1 MSIASTIAVSGMTA
15 AALRLQISAS
25 NVANVDSSGPLPDS
39 PSAGSAPPAYNAL
52 TVNQTAMSDGTTFA
66 TVTQVQ
72 PGTVKTWDPG
82 ASYADAQG
90 MVASPNVDLASQAVQ
105 QIMAGLVYAANAAVV
120 RSDNQMTSA
129 LVNVFV

>member
-39 PSAGSAPPAYNAL
+39 PSASSAPPAYNAL